1 MRPISVIVVIA
12 AVAIAAT
19 VLVYLRRR
27 RIREEYSLLWMLM
40 GIGIVVFAVFN
51 GLVGRVA
58 RALDVAYEPSL
69 AFFLG
74 FCFTLLLLF
83 HYALEISRL
92 SEQNKTL
99 AQELGLMQLE
109 LRTLQRGASAS
120 SSAGRPAQEEEGKAG

>member
-51 GLVGRVA
+51 DLVGRVA

-109 LRTLQRGASAS
+109 LRTLQRGASVS
-120 SSAGRPAQEEEGKAG
+120 SNAGQPAQEEEKAS